1 MDLLTIILCFFIF
14 IAYISLFFNQT
25 ILLSLNAYISIVIL
39 GYCVIIY
46 HIGRHHIPIDLIIV
60 LILSVILI
68 HLKHRHLFNNDISLR
83 FMKRL
88 YKRGVKLIVITLACA
103 YISLMPIG
111 INIIF
116 LWLAAIAFSALFTF
130 VCYATWSSAYATR
143 SNNVHYDVILTLGAG
158 IFTEEVTP
166 MLAKRLDKAL
176 VLFNNNSDA
185 TMIVSGG
192 QGPDEPIP
200 ESLAMKRY
208 LIANGVPEQ
217 QIIMEYQS
225 TNTFENI
232 KNTKDLLATYI
243 PRQAQV
249 VCVTSQFH
257 VLRALRFGQI
267 LNVRMTGLGSTT
279 PYHFLEIALIRDF
292 LGLMYQ
298 YRLLLTVYFAILF
311 FICIISFWQ
320 IPSYL

>member
-1 MDLLTIILCFFIF
+1 MDLLSIILCLLII
-14 IAYISLFFNQT
+14 IAYISLFFGQT
-25 ILLSLNAYISIVIL
+25 ILLSLNAFISIVIL
-39 GYCVIIY
+39 GFCVIIY
-46 HIGRHHIPIDLIIV
+46 HIGRHHIPVDLIIV
-60 LILSVILI
+60 LILGVLLL
-68 HLKHRHLFNNDISLR
+68 HMKHRHLFNDDISLR

-88 YKRGVKLIVITLACA
+88 YKRGGKLIVITLACA
-103 YISLMPIG
+103 YISLIPIG

-116 LWLAAIAFSALFTF
+116 LWIAAIAFSALFAF
-130 VCYATWSSAYATR
+130 VSYATWSSAYATR
-143 SNNVHYDVILTLGAG
+143 SHNTHYDVILTLGAG

-176 VLFNNNSDA
+176 ALFNTNNHA

-208 LIANGVPEQ
+208 LLAHGVPEQ
-217 QIIMEYQS
+217 QIIMEHQS
-225 TNTFENI
+225 TNTFQNI
-232 KNTKDLLATYI
+232 KYTKDLLATYI

-249 VCVTSQFH
+249 ICVTSQFH

-298 YRLLLTVYFAILF
+298 YRILLTVYFAILF
-311 FICIISFWQ
+311 LVCIISFWQ

>member
-1 MDLLTIILCFFIF
+1 MTGCVGAHRQWLLLRLTI
-14 IAYISLFFNQT
+14 SVT
-25 ILLSLNAYISIVIL
+25 ICDCRSHL
-39 GYCVIIY
+39 G
-46 HIGRHHIPIDLIIV
+46 DE
-60 LILSVILI
+60 
-68 HLKHRHLFNNDISLR
+68 
-83 FMKRL
+83 
-88 YKRGVKLIVITLACA
+88 AC
-103 YISLMPIG
+103 P
-111 INIIF
+111 
-116 LWLAAIAFSALFTF
+116 
-130 VCYATWSSAYATR
+130 V
-143 SNNVHYDVILTLGAG
+143 
-158 IFTEEVTP
+158 
-166 MLAKRLDKAL
+166 
-176 VLFNNNSDA
+176 A